1 MSDHPDGPETA
12 RVVWQAAAHL
22 LGYPEGD
29 FWARL
34 PLVRAAAGTRFGP
47 FLDHLA
53 RTDRGELAAQYVET
67 FDFRRRCCLY
77 LTYYTDGDTR
87 RRGESLAGLKT
98 RYRAGGWELC
108 EDELPDYLPVILEF
122 AALDP
127 GGAEILRENRA
138 GLELLRLALHECTS
152 PYGSV
157 IDTVCAAL
165 PPISGAERAAVA
177 RLAGQGPPAES
188 VGVYG

>member
-1 MSDHPDGPETA
+1 MSGRPPGPGTD

-22 LGYPEGD
+22 LAYPEEA
-29 FWARL
+29 FWVRL
-34 PLVRAAAGTRFGP
+34 PLIREAAGARFGP

-53 RTDRGELAAQYVET
+53 RADRGELAAHYVET

-77 LTYYTDGDTR
+77 LTYYADGDTR
-87 RRGESLAGLKT
+87 RRGESLAALKA

-108 EDELPDYLPVILEF
+108 GDELPDYLPVVLEF

-127 GGAEILRENRA
+127 EGAAILRENRA
-138 GLELLRLALHECTS
+138 GLELLRLALHECAS

-157 IDTVCAAL
+157 INAVCATL
-165 PPISGAERAAVA
+165 PPISGAERALVT
-177 RLAGQGPPAES
+177 RLSGQGPPAES

>member
-1 MSDHPDGPETA
+1 MSDHPAGHGGA

-22 LGYPEGD
+22 LAYPKED

-34 PLVRAAAGTRFGP
+34 PLVRDAAGGHFGP
-47 FLDHLA
+47 FLDHLS
-53 RTDRGELAAQYVET
+53 RVEPGELAAHYVET

-87 RRGESLAGLKT
+87 RRGESLARLKA

-108 EDELPDYLPVILEF
+108 EDELPDYLPVMLEF

-127 GGAEILRENRA
+127 DGAAILRENRA
-138 GLELLRLALHECTS
+138 GLELLRSALHECAS

-157 IDTVCAAL
+157 IDAVCAAL
-165 PPISGAERAAVA
+165 PPIGAADRAAVA

-188 VGVYG
+188 VGVYR